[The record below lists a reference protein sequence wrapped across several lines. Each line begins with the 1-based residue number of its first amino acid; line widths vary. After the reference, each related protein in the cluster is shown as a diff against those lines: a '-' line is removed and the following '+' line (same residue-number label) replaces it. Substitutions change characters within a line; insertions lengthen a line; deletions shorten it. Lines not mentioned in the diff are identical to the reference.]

1 MTWVDVK
8 IAQAFLPPNVQ
19 LAPPPGTPL
28 GKHPVVYCFGFQQG
42 VRRRDDIVEDDYN
55 EALVELPFVTFRH
68 QDGSVSGPYFQMTA
82 LRVDSELAYKL
93 GVALGFPKQ
102 LAIMDV
108 TDTTYSIRMQEDENS
123 ARDHVPGGSRLH
135 GRR

>member
-1 MTWVDVK
+1 MSSSRRLREPRSANTRWCTVSGSSR
-8 IAQAFLPPNVQ
+8 A
-19 LAPPPGTPL
+19 
-28 GKHPVVYCFGFQQG
+28 
-42 VRRRDDIVEDDYN
+42 RRRDDIVEDDYN